1 MAPGDRDVRD
11 AHVALVA
18 AAQLEHLLRE
28 GEDVQAPGGVLL
40 GVAHHV
46 LEHDEGRLRPRHLHQ
61 RGALLARVEVGRV
74 HCLAQ
79 LAGQRPVEVGA
90 PRRVREVQ
98 APADPVAQAPEVH
111 VLDGALALARGDEG
125 VVVARPLEEA
135 DAAHRRLELAAA
147 GRVRAAGPPR
157 VVELQL
163 RLGARARRRDELAD
177 PELEAA
183 KLHDVTLTQPVSA
196 RREVAHHQPEL
207 LRAAGRCCPVHPER
221 AFALD
226 EPK

>member
-125 VVVARPLEEA
+125 VVLAGPLEQA
-135 DAAHRRLELAAA
+135 DAAERGLELAVGGRVCAA
-147 GRVRAAGPPR
+147 GRPR
-157 VVELQL
+157 VVEPEL
-163 RLGARARRRDELAD
+163 RLGARVCRCGELPH

-183 KLHDVTLTQPVSA
+183 ELHDIALGQTVA
-196 RREVAHHQPEL
+196 GGWEVAHHQPEL
-207 LRAAGRCCPVHPER
+207 LRAAGWGRLIHPESSV
-221 AFALD
+221 ALD
-226 EPK
+226 KPK